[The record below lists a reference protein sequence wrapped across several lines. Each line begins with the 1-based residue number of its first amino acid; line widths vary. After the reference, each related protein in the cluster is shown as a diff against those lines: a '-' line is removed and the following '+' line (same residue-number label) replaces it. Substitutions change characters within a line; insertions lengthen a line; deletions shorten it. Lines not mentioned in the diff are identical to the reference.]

1 MTGDGSE
8 GSDSEDEI
16 VNVDEPDEMETE
28 TVPLTQ
34 AERLAE
40 NLRTQNCK
48 SKYKYDTTM
57 IMKLTWLLNLAPEKK
72 INSETS
78 SATPP
83 FGEKRRS
90 PKARFEPYRKEKN
103 EIDENENRT
112 SKSNKNTALQSVVE
126 EVCNALV
133 LKAVSL

>member
-1 MTGDGSE
+1 MDLGEILKDLPERFSLRSSYGRLSKLNQCAMNHVTRICDKCDIIVVQDTQPVTGDGGSE

-48 SKYKYDTTM
+48 FKYKYDTTVM
-57 IMKLTWLLNLAPEKK
+57 ILIFT
-72 INSETS
+72 
-78 SATPP
+78 
-83 FGEKRRS
+83 
-90 PKARFEPYRKEKN
+90 
-103 EIDENENRT
+103 
-112 SKSNKNTALQSVVE
+112 
-126 EVCNALV
+126 
-133 LKAVSL
+133 

>member
-1 MTGDGSE
+1 MADIKPQTRSSVIQLNPAYLTSGRSSEQVSVTMWHLWLIWRFKDTTPVTGDGSE

-48 SKYKYDTTM
+48 SKYKYDPISNNNHM
-57 IMKLTWLLNLAPEKK
+57 ILMTKFST
-72 INSETS
+72 
-78 SATPP
+78 
-83 FGEKRRS
+83 
-90 PKARFEPYRKEKN
+90 RKENKLW
-103 EIDENENRT
+103 DELDNAT
-112 SKSNKNTALQSVVE
+112 IWWE
-126 EVCNALV
+126 EKIA
-133 LKAVSL
+133 

>member
-48 SKYKYDTTM
+48 FKYKYDTTM
-57 IMKLTWLLNLAPEKK
+57 MILILT
-72 INSETS
+72 
-78 SATPP
+78 
-83 FGEKRRS
+83 
-90 PKARFEPYRKEKN
+90 
-103 EIDENENRT
+103 
-112 SKSNKNTALQSVVE
+112 
-126 EVCNALV
+126 
-133 LKAVSL
+133 

>member
-48 SKYKYDTTM
+48 SKYKYDPIPNNNHM
-57 IMKLTWLLNLAPEKK
+57 IRMTKFST
-72 INSETS
+72 
-78 SATPP
+78 
-83 FGEKRRS
+83 
-90 PKARFEPYRKEKN
+90 RKE
-103 EIDENENRT
+103 
-112 SKSNKNTALQSVVE
+112 NKL
-126 EVCNALV
+126 
-133 LKAVSL
+133 

>member
-1 MTGDGSE
+1 MTGDGGSE

-57 IMKLTWLLNLAPEKK
+57 MIHTWLLNLKILAPEKK
-72 INSETS
+72 INSDTS

-112 SKSNKNTALQSVVE
+112 NKSNKNTALQSVVE
-126 EVCNALV
+126 EVCTFKWAI
-133 LKAVSL
+133 